1 MRRARGRLICI
12 CHLKRGDGKK
22 SAEEGGSI
30 SLEDLRGSQAIAQ
43 LSDTIIA
50 LERNQQAD
58 SDVKKNLV
66 QIRVLKCR
74 QTGDTGIGGKLWFNK
89 EKNRLEIPDADLMND
104 IESDNEVP
112 EF

>member
-1 MRRARGRLICI
+1 M
-12 CHLKRGDGKK
+12 
-22 SAEEGGSI
+22 
-30 SLEDLRGSQAIAQ
+30 RGSQAIAQ